1 MNTSAA
7 PQDTFGTNE
16 VVTPVPLPGPRT
28 ARRPRQMPRDA
39 SLHIIGV
46 GGGKGG
52 IGKSLLSASLGIDLA
67 RRGFRVVLLD
77 TDLGGANLHTCLGI
91 EQPRIGLGTFFE
103 DRMAR
108 LEDVL
113 QPTGVPNLLLL
124 SGAQDPLDI
133 ANPKHHQKLRLLR
146 AVQQVHA
153 DYAILDLGSGTTFNV
168 LDFFLA
174 ADHGILALVP
184 EPTSVENG
192 YRFLKAAFYRRLK
205 AVEKAY
211 GIAELLQSVNRQPGA
226 ASQGPRGLLTEV
238 TLRDAE
244 AGRLLGLQMEQFRPR
259 LVVNMARTP
268 GDFEVGEAVA
278 AAWRKFFG
286 LGMDYLGCIGYDDD
300 VWRCVRSKRPLLIEN
315 PTGPTATAVRG
326 IADRLLAMDKR

>member
-1 MNTSAA
+1 M
-7 PQDTFGTNE
+7 
-16 VVTPVPLPGPRT
+16 PVPLPGP
-28 ARRPRQMPRDA
+28 APSRRSRAVPRDA

-91 EQPRIGLGTFFE
+91 EQPSVGLGTFFD
-103 DRMAR
+103 DRLSR

-113 QPTGVPNLLLL
+113 APTGIPNLLLL

-146 AVQQVHA
+146 AVQQIKA
-153 DYAILDLGSGTTFNV
+153 DYAVLDIGSGTSFNV

-174 ADHGILALVP
+174 ADHGILAMVP

-192 YRFLKAAFYRRLK
+192 YRFLKSAFYRRLK
-205 AVEKAY
+205 AVEKAF

-226 ASQGPRGLLTEV
+226 ASQGPRGLLNEV
-238 TLRDAE
+238 SLRDPE
-244 AGRLLGLQMEQFRPR
+244 AGRLLEAQMQQFRPR

-286 LGMDYLGCIGYDDD
+286 LEMDYLGCIGYDDD
-300 VWRCVRSKRPLLIEN
+300 VWRCVRTKRPLLIEN
-315 PTGPTATAVRG
+315 PNGPTAIAVRG
-326 IADRLLAMDKR
+326 IADQLLAMDKR

>member
-1 MNTSAA
+1 LPA
-7 PQDTFGTNE
+7 PK
-16 VVTPVPLPGPRT
+16 T
-28 ARRPRQMPRDA
+28 AVRRPRHAARDA
-39 SLHIIGV
+39 ALRIIGV

-77 TDLGGANLHTCLGI
+77 ADLGGANLHTCLGL
-91 EQPRIGLGTFFE
+91 EQSQVGLAAFLE
-103 DRMAR
+103 DRHAR

-113 QPTGVPNLLLL
+113 QPTGLPNLSFL
-124 SGAQDPLDI
+124 SGAHDPLDS
-133 ANPKHHQKLRLLR
+133 ANPRYHQKLRLLR
-146 AVQQVHA
+146 AVGQVHA
-153 DYAILDLGSGTTFNV
+153 DYAVLDIGSGTNFNV

-174 ADHGILALVP
+174 ADHGILTLVP

-205 AVEKAY
+205 AVEKTY
-211 GIAELLQSVNRQPGA
+211 GIAELLHAVNRNPGA
-226 ASQGPRGLLTEV
+226 VAQGPRGLLSAV
-238 TLRDAE
+238 SLRDPE
-244 AGRLLGLQMEQFRPR
+244 AGRLLEFQMQQFRPR

-268 GDFEVGEAVA
+268 GDYEVGAAVA

-286 LGMDYLGCIGYDDD
+286 LEMDYLGCIGYDDD
-300 VWRCVRSKRPLLIEN
+300 VWRCVRSKRPLLVEN
-315 PTGPTATAVRG
+315 PDGPTASAVRE

>member
-1 MNTSAA
+1 
-7 PQDTFGTNE
+7 
-16 VVTPVPLPGPRT
+16 LPGPRP
-28 ARRPRQMPRDA
+28 AGRRPRQAVRDA
-39 SLHIIGV
+39 SLRIIGV

-67 RRGFRVVLLD
+67 RRGYRVVLLD
-77 TDLGGANLHTCLGI
+77 ADLGGANLHTCLGI

-103 DRMAR
+103 DRHAR

-113 QPTGVPNLLLL
+113 QPTGVQHLSFL
-124 SGAQDPLDI
+124 SGAQDPLDS
-133 ANPKHHQKLRLLR
+133 ANPKHHQKIRLLR
-146 AVQQVHA
+146 AVGQIQA
-153 DYAILDLGSGTTFNV
+153 DYVILDIGSGTTFNV

-174 ADHGILALVP
+174 ADHGILAMVP

-211 GIAELLQSVNRQPGA
+211 GIAELLQSVNRHPGA

-238 TLRDAE
+238 SLRDPE
-244 AGRLLGLQMEQFRPR
+244 AGRLLEAQMQQFRPR

-268 GDFEVGEAVA
+268 GDFEVGSAVA

-286 LGMDYLGCIGYDDD
+286 LEMDYLGCIGYDDD

-315 PTGPTATAVRG
+315 PNGPTAMAVRG
-326 IADRLLAMDKR
+326 IADRILTMDKR